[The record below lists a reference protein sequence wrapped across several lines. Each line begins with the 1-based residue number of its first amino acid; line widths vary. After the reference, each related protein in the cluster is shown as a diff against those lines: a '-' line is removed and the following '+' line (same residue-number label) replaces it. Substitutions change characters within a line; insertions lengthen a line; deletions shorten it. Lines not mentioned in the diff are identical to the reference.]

1 MKLVSKIVS
10 SLSTQVRM
18 IEKDRITEK
27 KLPTNAQVVDF
38 LQQKLQASSK
48 QWVVVPSWKCISQ
61 EVLCYFT
68 VDS

>member
-48 QWVVVPSWKCISQ
+48 Q
-61 EVLCYFT
+61 
-68 VDS
+68 